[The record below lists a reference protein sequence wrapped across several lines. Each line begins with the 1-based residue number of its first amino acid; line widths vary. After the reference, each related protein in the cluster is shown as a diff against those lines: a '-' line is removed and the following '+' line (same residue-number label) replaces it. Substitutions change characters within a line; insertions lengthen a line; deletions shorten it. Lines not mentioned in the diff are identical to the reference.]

1 MLTSNNNKVD
11 VQSFHSIEDIEDKY
25 DISFSPEYDSIHD
38 TVVAIFNNSYTNEMV
53 DGSLLNVKGLYY
65 RNVEK
70 NYTLMKK
77 YLIMAMELGD
87 TCAMNNLGWYY
98 KIVEKDYDMMKECY
112 VMAIEKN
119 DAAAMYNFGLYYQ
132 SVEKNYDLMKKYYLM
147 SIELNFEYSMFNLGL
162 YYQSVEKNYDLM
174 KKYYLMAIELGDADA
189 MKNLKLAVSEMELY
203 VLLSRCESRND
214 IITEEL
220 FFLKSTMFMWSSQ
233 YVTKVIV
240 FV

>member
-77 YLIMAMELGD
+77 YYVMAIEVGNVRAMYNPGMYYKDVEKKYLIMAMELGD

-119 DAAAMYNFGLYYQ
+119 DAAAMYNF
-132 SVEKNYDLMKKYYLM
+132 
-147 SIELNFEYSMFNLGL
+147 GL